1 MTYYLWRI
9 YNLLQYL
16 DRDIQQIK
24 YTQYRTNSILSSMD
38 NHVLALNESVNSLN
52 WSLGFL
58 TAIIVF
64 FCLFNVFKGRFS

>member
-9 YNLLQYL
+9 YNQLQYL

-24 YTQYRTNSILSSMD
+24 YTQYRTNSILSSVD
-38 NHVLALNESVNSLN
+38 SHVLALNESVNSLN

-58 TAIIVF
+58 TSIIVF